1 VRIAIGPIHC
11 DGGHRKEVFVNPYPP
26 RTPQEVQEFI
36 SQYGVFKEDT
46 DDFNFFPQEE
56 IKRRQGE
63 LLKRQVQW
71 AYEGSPY
78 YREIFDQRRLSPA
91 DLKST
96 DDLVKLPVTAKKT
109 YMGRPEDFRL
119 KFTTPSP
126 YDQFY
131 DVTYTTGTT
140 MGKPTP
146 FYNTSYDHFLLTRAL
161 MRYMK
166 IACVTPDDI
175 IVNTFPLGVVPH
187 IGYVRMNQIA
197 FSIGARLVVGNTGSP
212 FPEASVHRT
221 MQELIEMIE
230 RFKVTAVGGI
240 GSFCRRLI
248 VEAERKGKDFSSV
261 RNVLA
266 MGEGV
271 PRGMREDMRERL
283 QKMGA
288 RNVFISNPFG
298 FTEAQASFAE
308 CAEFSGCHNYDPS
321 LYFMEVVNPETGE
334 RLADGETGHLAIT
347 HLNRRG
353 TVLVRYLIGDISA
366 ITNETCPYCGRCGQ
380 RLIIKAGSTYGTR
393 TKELVKLKGTLINP
407 ETMKSE
413 ISNVLGVAEYQIIF
427 TKEDLQD
434 PYSLDKLLI
443 KVAVSD
449 RSPEEVAREIR
460 ERILITAEM
469 TPKVEF
475 AKPEEIYDPAKSLKA
490 TRVIDLRP
498 GE

>member
-1 VRIAIGPIHC
+1 M
-11 DGGHRKEVFVNPYPP
+11 DFYPP
-26 RTPQEVQEFI
+26 KTPEQVQQFI
-36 SQYGVFKEDT
+36 SQYPVFRNDT

-56 IKRRQGE
+56 MKRRQSQ
-63 LLKRQVQW
+63 LLRRQVEW

-78 YREIFDQRRLSPA
+78 YREIFDRQGLVPGDIQS
-91 DLKST
+91 L
-96 DDLVKLPVTAKKT
+96 DDLAKLPVTAKKT
-109 YMGRPEDFRL
+109 YMERPEDFRL
-119 KFTTPSP
+119 KFRNPSP
-126 YDQFY
+126 YDQYY

-146 FYNTSYDHFLLTRAL
+146 FHNTSYDHFLLTRAV

-187 IGYVRMNQIA
+187 IGYFRMNQIA
-197 FSIGARLVVGNTGSP
+197 FSIGARLIVGNTGSP
-212 FPEASVHRT
+212 FPEAAVHRT
-221 MQELIEMIE
+221 MYDLIEMIA
-230 RFKVTAVGGI
+230 RYKVTVIGGI

-248 VEAERKGKDFSSV
+248 VEAERKGMDFSSV

-271 PRGMREDMRERL
+271 PKGMREDMRDRL

-288 RNVFISNPFG
+288 KNVFISNPFG
-298 FTEAQASFAE
+298 FTECQASFAE
-308 CAEFSGCHNYDPS
+308 CVEFSGCHNYDPS

-334 RLADGETGHLAIT
+334 RLPDGETGQLAIT

-353 TVLVRYLIGDISA
+353 TVLLRYLIGDLSA
-366 ITNETCPYCGRCGQ
+366 ITNETCPHCGRTGQ

-413 ISNVLGVAEYQIIF
+413 IANVPGVAEYQIIF
-427 TKEDLQD
+427 TKEDLND
-434 PYSLDKLLI
+434 PYSLDRLLI
-443 KVAVSD
+443 KVAVSERNPD
-449 RSPEEVAREIR
+449 LVAKEIR

-469 TPKVEF
+469 TPKVEI
-475 AKPEEIYDPAKSLKA
+475 AKPEEIYDPTKTLKA

-498 GE
+498 TE

>member
-1 VRIAIGPIHC
+1 M
-11 DGGHRKEVFVNPYPP
+11 DSYPP
-26 RTPQEVQEFI
+26 RTPAEVQEFNSRYRI
-36 SQYGVFKEDT
+36 FREDR

-56 IKRRQGE
+56 IQNRQSQLLRRQI
-63 LLKRQVQW
+63 QW
-71 AYEGSPY
+71 AYDGSAY
-78 YREIFDQRRLSPA
+78 YREMFDSNRLVP
-91 DLKST
+91 DDVKST
-96 DDLVKLPVTAKKT
+96 DDLIKLPVTAKKT
-109 YMGRPEDFRL
+109 YMERPDDFRL
-119 KFTTPSP
+119 KFKAPSP

-146 FYNTSYDHFLLTRAL
+146 FYNTSYDHFFLTRAL

-187 IGYVRMNQIA
+187 IGYFRMNQIA
-197 FSIGARLVVGNTGSP
+197 FSIGAPLVVGNTGSP
-212 FPEASVHRT
+212 FPEASIHRT
-221 MQELIEMIE
+221 MHDLIEMVE
-230 RFKVTAVGGI
+230 RFKITVIGGI

-248 VEAERKGKDFSSV
+248 VEAERKGMDFSSV

-271 PRGMREDMRERL
+271 PKGMREDMRERL
-283 QKMGA
+283 RNMGA
-288 RNVFISNPFG
+288 KNVFISNPFG
-298 FTEAQASFAE
+298 FTECQASFAE

-334 RLADGETGHLAIT
+334 RLPDGQTGHLAIT

-353 TVLVRYLIGDISA
+353 TVLLRYLIGDISA

-380 RLIIKAGSTYGTR
+380 RLVIKAGSTYGTR

-413 ISNVLGVAEYQIIF
+413 ISNIPGVAEYQIIF
-427 TKEDLQD
+427 TKEDLKD
-434 PYSLDKLLI
+434 PYSLDRLLI

-449 RSPEEVAREIR
+449 RSPEDVARELR

-469 TPKVEF
+469 TPKIEF
-475 AKPEEIYDPAKSLKA
+475 AKPEEIYDPTKSLKA
-490 TRVIDLRP
+490 TRVVDLRP
-498 GE
+498 TE